1 MLVNRVDK
9 LIIVPT
15 PLFGTQEYMLLSLYG
30 ILIAFYSY
38 PIKIYIVLF
47 VLLWECEKVMKLMK
61 YCTSYMDQM
70 IYTDVLARIHVTLY
84 IFQKIWKCHNF
95 LHRVNETRFCQAG
108 FRNFLFIWTY
118 L

>member
-61 YCTSYMDQM
+61 YCTSYVDQM

-84 IFQKIWKCHNF
+84 IF
-95 LHRVNETRFCQAG
+95 
-108 FRNFLFIWTY
+108 
-118 L
+118 